1 MDFQFKSNYNIDDLL
16 KIVCILRSDIGCPWD
31 KKQSHKS
38 LRQNFIEETYEV
50 IEAIDNN
57 DTDLLLE
64 ELGDV
69 LLQVVFHAQ
78 LESEVNNFNFDDVAD
93 GICKKLIVRH
103 PHVFS
108 DTKVKNTDE
117 VLDNWEKIKAQTK
130 NQNSQLDAINS
141 IAKTLPA
148 LMRTFKVLKKAS
160 KINPD
165 LKSSSNA
172 INNLIEKSTKLT
184 DSSIMG
190 NDNYYYSIIGEL
202 LISVVQLAM
211 CLNVDPEL
219 ALTDSCN
226 AFINKL

>member
-16 KIVCILRSDIGCPWD
+16 KIVSILRSDIGCPWD
-31 KKQSHKS
+31 KKQTHKS

-57 DTDLLLE
+57 NIDLLME

-78 LESEVNNFNFDDVAD
+78 LESEINNFNFDDVTD
-93 GICKKLIVRH
+93 CICKKLIIRH

-108 DTKVKNTDE
+108 DTKVKNIDD
-117 VLDNWEKIKAQTK
+117 VLNNWEKIKQQTK

-148 LMRTFKVLKKAS
+148 LMRTFKVLKKTA

-165 LKSSSNA
+165 LNSSSNA

-184 DSSIMG
+184 DSSIMK
-190 NDNYYYSIIGEL
+190 NDNNYHSIIGEL

-211 CLNVDPEL
+211 CLDIDPEL
-219 ALTDSCN
+219 ALTDACN
-226 AFINKL
+226 SFINKL